1 MKTIPKFCS
10 KVTILTDSL
19 LLNNVGVELR
29 RMQVSES
36 TAAIMNEFISK
47 AQSEWYICSSL

>member
-1 MKTIPKFCS
+1 ML
-10 KVTILTDSL
+10 TILTDSL
-19 LLNNVGVELR
+19 RSSIVVVELR

-47 AQSEWYICSSL
+47 AQSERSNCSSLLWALCFW